1 MIKRLKKLWGWGI
14 QYEKKIIE
22 VYNYQEIMA
31 LKMKKMG
38 EVLHFKIIKIYLDKY
53 KKICYY

>member
-1 MIKRLKKLWGWGI
+1 MKK
-14 QYEKKIIE
+14 EIIE

-38 EVLHFKIIKIYLDKY
+38 EVLHFKIIKKTLDKY

>member
-1 MIKRLKKLWGWGI
+1 M
-14 QYEKKIIE
+14 KKIIE

-38 EVLHFKIIKIYLDKY
+38 EVLQFTTIKIYLDKY

>member
-1 MIKRLKKLWGWGI
+1 MKKEI
-14 QYEKKIIE
+14 VE

-31 LKMKKMG
+31 LKMKKMS
-38 EVLHFKIIKIYLDKY
+38 EVLHFKTIKKYLTNI